1 MGYVDGDTGRAARP
15 RGIIGLHQ
23 IPNAISIARVA
34 VILLAMER
42 IVALYRQTGDWPVL
56 WLSVATAAA
65 LTDRLDGFLAK
76 RYGWASKLGAYLDHT
91 SDKVVT
97 AAMYVFLAQ
106 LIAFPFWA
114 LGALLFRELFVTG
127 LRTTGNAVQVEV
139 RTSQAGRLK
148 TFVQQ
153 LGALVLVVDWG
164 ATSAIAG
171 HSVMQWIVWAGVGG
185 FLIVVLASRT
195 IRSGLRRV
203 YSVRLSEENVSV
215 SDYYVVLIGAVIV
228 LAPIRH
234 FGPVGIVYATVATGA
249 TYLWNFFVVV
259 HHKGAQASR
268 QAWWLTGANV
278 LLSGVVAA
286 AACWALH
293 LWPMSLWVVRS
304 VTGGLALLW
313 TVALVV
319 NYRTSP

>member
-1 MGYVDGDTGRAARP
+1 MVHGDSDTRQSARR
-15 RGIIGLHQ
+15 RGIIGPHQ
-23 IPNAISIARVA
+23 IPNAISVTRVA
-34 VILLAMER
+34 VVLLSMER
-42 IVALYRQTGDWPVL
+42 IVALYRQTGHWSAL
-56 WLSVATAAA
+56 WISVATVAA

-76 RYGWASKLGAYLDHT
+76 RYGWASKFGAYLDHT

-106 LIAFPFWA
+106 LIAFPLWV
-114 LGALLFRELFVTG
+114 LGAILFRELFVTG

-164 ATSAIAG
+164 AASTIAG
-171 HSVMQWIVWAGVGG
+171 HSLMQWVVWAGVGG

-195 IRSGLRRV
+195 VRSGLRRV
-203 YSVRLSEENVSV
+203 YSVQLSQRSVSA
-215 SDYYVVLIGAVIV
+215 SDYYVVLIGIVIV
-228 LAPIRH
+228 LAPIQP
-234 FGPVGIVYATVATGA
+234 FGPVGIAYATVATGA
-249 TYLWNFFVVV
+249 TYLWNFVKAVRQ
-259 HHKGAQASR
+259 KGPRASR
-268 QAWWLTGANV
+268 LAWWFTIANV
-278 LLSGVVAA
+278 VLSGAIVVAI
-286 AACWALH
+286 CGVLH
-293 LWPMSLWVVRS
+293 HWPTSLWVVRS

-319 NYRTSP
+319 NYRTSR